1 MLRIIQHKILN
12 SLGGDK
18 KDDGHWKEG
27 MTAKRI
33 KNALNEFTARGLPG
47 GHFFV
52 DEISDDLKTILSAFN
67 IESSFILPTM
77 HELHKLKLTIDK
89 ATGVGL

>member
-18 KDDGHWKEG
+18 KDDAHWKEG

-33 KNALNEFTARGLPG
+33 KNALNEFTARGLLG

-52 DEISDDLKTILSAFN
+52 DEISDDLKTILSRL
-67 IESSFILPTM
+67 ILRVLSSYLRCMNSIN
-77 HELHKLKLTIDK
+77 
-89 ATGVGL
+89 